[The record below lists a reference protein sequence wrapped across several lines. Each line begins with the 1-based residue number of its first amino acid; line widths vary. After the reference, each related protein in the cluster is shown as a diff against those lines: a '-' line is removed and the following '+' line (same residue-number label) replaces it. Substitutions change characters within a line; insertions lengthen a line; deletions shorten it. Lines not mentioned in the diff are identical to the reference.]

1 MPTARTRLTVVLAA
15 ALSFKS
21 LQFMAFVFGL
31 ATIKTM
37 PGYSF
42 IKFAL
47 FMVDAFVAFMVPIIS
62 LGNHWQL
69 SSRSLGRTIRRS
81 NSCLRFLQSRWVI
94 PTAESLEYQTQGRD

>member
-1 MPTARTRLTVVLAA
+1 
-15 ALSFKS
+15 
-21 LQFMAFVFGL
+21 MAFVFGL

-62 LGNHWQL
+62 LGNPGAAHQKENAQCV
-69 SSRSLGRTIRRS
+69 SKNASLAEHEGLRR
-81 NSCLRFLQSRWVI
+81 NPEIRWVI
-94 PTAESLEYQTQGRD
+94 PTAESLEYQTHGRD